1 MQSGSR
7 MQDVSRST
15 WRALASTR
23 LALWLLAGL
32 GLLMLVGT
40 LLPQPPSGLDASA
53 RAAWFR
59 LAQHKYGSAY
69 VPLRT
74 LGLFEL
80 YHSPAFKA
88 LTAALFVNTALC
100 TLNRLRSLLRMAS
113 KQRAPAL
120 GTLITHVAVMSLLLS
135 LTVSAAYS
143 WQEDAVALAAGQT
156 HPLGYGG
163 DMLLRSDDF
172 RIELDP
178 QGQPLD
184 YVAQVAVLAGSQEI
198 RTSSVRPNAPLR
210 AAGVG
215 VWLVSYEPGVRAEV
229 HDLQGRALELENS
242 NGEHSPGMAALSLTG
257 GPALLRVPS
266 AELELHVSGVANSGS
281 GQAFYLQ
288 VLRSGTTTLLLAD
301 TVPAGQEIRV
311 ADVRVTL
318 HADRHAIYRL
328 KHDPGAAP
336 ALISAL
342 ALVLGTSLSLF
353 SSRERSR

>member
-15 WRALASTR
+15 WRVLASTR
-23 LALWLLAGL
+23 LGLWLLAGL
-32 GLLMLVGT
+32 GLLMLAGT
-40 LLPQPPSGLDASA
+40 LLPQPPSGLDVSA
-53 RAAWFR
+53 RAAWFG
-59 LAQHKYGSAY
+59 LAQHRYGSAY
-69 VPLRT
+69 VPLRS
-74 LGLFEL
+74 LGLFEI
-80 YHSPAFKA
+80 YQSPAFKA

-100 TLNRLRSLLRMAS
+100 TINRLRSLLRMAS
-113 KQRAPAL
+113 KRRAPAL

-143 WQEDAVALAAGQT
+143 WQEDAVALGAGQT

-163 DMLLRSDDF
+163 GLLLRSDDF
-172 RIELDP
+172 RIELDA
-178 QGQPLD
+178 QGRPLD
-184 YVAQVAVLAGSQEI
+184 YVAQVTVLSGSQEI
-198 RTSSVRPNAPLR
+198 RTSRVRPNAPLR

-229 HDLQGRALELENS
+229 HDLQGQALELETS
-242 NGEHSPGMAALSLTG
+242 SGEHTSGAATLSLTS

-266 AELELHVSGVANSGS
+266 AELELHVSGVADGGS
-281 GQAFYLQ
+281 GKAFYLQ
-288 VLRSGTTTLLLAD
+288 VQRSGTTTLLLSD
-301 TVPAGQEIRV
+301 TVPAGKEIRV
-311 ADVRVTL
+311 AEVRVTL
-318 HADRHAIYRL
+318 HADQHAIYRL
-328 KHDPGAAP
+328 KRDPGAAP